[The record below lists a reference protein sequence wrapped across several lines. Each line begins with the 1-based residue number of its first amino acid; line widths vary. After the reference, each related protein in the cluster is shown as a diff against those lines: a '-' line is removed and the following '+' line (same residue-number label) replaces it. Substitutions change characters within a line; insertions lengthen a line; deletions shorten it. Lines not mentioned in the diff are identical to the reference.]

1 MHLGASQPH
10 ASPDPGSKPWA
21 VVQVAREKILVYAQ
35 SHATGCHRQPVG
47 YSSIFQ
53 TNELKIKGRSVILEH
68 QHQGASWQSDI
79 NRYFVTALS
88 IHTPYGVYVHVRSHT
103 HTHANTYT
111 HTASEISN
119 YSLALVQHGHGDS
132 SWLNTTI
139 PNRVSQPLQGS

>member
-1 MHLGASQPH
+1 MLVPTLALNRGLWCRW
-10 ASPDPGSKPWA
+10 PGRRFW
-21 VVQVAREKILVYAQ
+21 VYAQ